1 MSNTNNK
8 GNKLYWEE
16 NIEGFSGF
24 YDTISEENIQG
35 ASWFTWLYKKTM
47 FPIEKKYMMIRHKTV
62 SDYIDKKTKPGM
74 KVADVG
80 CGSGVYTKIMLRK
93 GAFVYGLDYAESAVS
108 LTEKNIKSENS
119 ENYEIRVFDIT
130 KSKIPE
136 VDLVISIG
144 VLPYISDLDT
154 YLDNVL
160 PYTGSFLFNYL
171 DMNHPLN
178 RIRKLIHFFD
188 VRNYS
193 YHKLRDIKKGIAG
206 HGFSIVKQTKLA
218 TGFIIE
224 CKRNN

>member
-8 GNKLYWEE
+8 GNQQYWEE
-16 NIEGFSGF
+16 NIEGFSGL
-24 YDTISEENIQG
+24 YNTISEENIHRV
-35 ASWFTWLYKKTM
+35 SWFTWLYKKTM

-62 SDYIDKKTKPGM
+62 SDYIDKNAKPGM
-74 KVADVG
+74 KVADIG
-80 CGSGVYTKIMLRK
+80 CGSGVYTKIMLSK
-93 GAFVYGLDYAESAVS
+93 GTFVYGLDYTQRAVS

-136 VDLVISIG
+136 VDIAISIG
-144 VLPYISDLDT
+144 VLPYINNLDT

-160 PYTGSFLFNYL
+160 PYTGSFLLNFL
-171 DMNHPLN
+171 DLNHPLN
-178 RIRKLIHFFD
+178 RINKLIPFFD
-188 VRNYS
+188 VRNYN

-206 HGFSIVKQTKLA
+206 HGFSIVRQTKLA

-224 CKRNN
+224 CKRKN